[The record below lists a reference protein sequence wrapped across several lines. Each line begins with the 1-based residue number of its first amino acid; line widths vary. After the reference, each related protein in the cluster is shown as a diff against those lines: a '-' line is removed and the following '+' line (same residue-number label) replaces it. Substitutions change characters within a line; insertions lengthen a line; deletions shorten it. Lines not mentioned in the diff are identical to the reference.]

1 MNLGTELAQLRQ
13 KRELSVYRLS
23 KLTEISENHI
33 HRIEAGESQPSVA
46 TLERLLVALDS
57 NLAEF
62 FNHDRNVLYP
72 TELERE
78 VISEIRRLNP
88 VQAETLLNFL
98 RTIE

>member
-1 MNLGTELAQLRQ
+1 MNLGAELTRLRE
-13 KRELSVYRLS
+13 KRGLSVYRLS

-62 FNHDRNVLYP
+62 FNKDKNILYP
-72 TELERE
+72 TTQERKI
-78 VISEIRRLNP
+78 ISEVRRLNP
-88 VQAETLLNFL
+88 TQIEMLLECL
-98 RTIE
+98 RTIG

>member
-1 MNLGTELAQLRQ
+1 MNLGAELTRPRE
-13 KRELSVYRLS
+13 KRGLSVYRLS

-62 FNHDRNVLYP
+62 FNKDKNILYP
-72 TELERE
+72 TTQERKI
-78 VISEIRRLNP
+78 ISEVRRLNP
-88 VQAETLLNFL
+88 TQIEMLLEFL
-98 RTIE
+98 RTIG

>member
-1 MNLGTELAQLRQ
+1 MNLGTELTRLRQ

-46 TLERLLVALDS
+46 TLERLLTALDS

-62 FNHDRNVLYP
+62 FNNDKKVLYP

-88 VQAETLLNFL
+88 VQAETLLKFL

>member
-1 MNLGTELAQLRQ
+1 MNLGTELTRLRQ

-46 TLERLLVALDS
+46 TLERLLTALDS

-62 FNHDRNVLYP
+62 FNNDKKVLYP

-78 VISEIRRLNP
+78 VISEIRR
-88 VQAETLLNFL
+88 QKHF
-98 RTIE
+98 